1 MDDALTKIFSL
12 FINHISHQWTL
23 ALEDSE
29 ETSIKSQRLQE
40 EIELLQKKL
49 QQVQSENSEIKA
61 ALSASE
67 NQNESLQNDLTP

>member
-12 FINHISHQWTL
+12 FVNHLSHQWTL

-67 NQNESLQNDLTP
+67 NQNESLQNDLK

>member
-12 FINHISHQWTL
+12 FVNHLSHQWTL

-49 QQVQSENSEIKA
+49 QQVQSENSESKA

-67 NQNESLQNDLTP
+67 NQNESLQNDLK

>member
-1 MDDALTKIFSL
+1 MTKIFSL
-12 FINHISHQWTL
+12 FVNHLSHQWTL

-67 NQNESLQNDLTP
+67 NQNESLQNDRK

>member
-1 MDDALTKIFSL
+1 MLNLWKTFDKYTYTKQLVSL
-12 FINHISHQWTL
+12 
-23 ALEDSE
+23 
-29 ETSIKSQRLQE
+29 SIKSQRLQE

-67 NQNESLQNDLTP
+67 NQNETLQNDLK

>member
-12 FINHISHQWTL
+12 FVNHLSHQWNL

-49 QQVQSENSEIKA
+49 QQVQSENSESKA

-67 NQNESLQNDLTP
+67 NQNESLQNDLK